1 MFDEQLHEYRITDTG
16 TESPA
21 KKSKSDD
28 ITEGCDTNQM
38 FLNSL
43 MNYASTLT
51 SLRSN
56 FIHDNDNIEVETDND
71 EQNNESETEMYTATT
86 RDDDS
91 YETIENLIEK
101 SGEIS
106 NLTFSCK
113 VPGCNFS
120 VNKSLL
126 CIKGHIL
133 AEHLSNLS

>member
-1 MFDEQLHEYRITDTG
+1 MFDDQLHEYRITDTG
-16 TESPA
+16 SASPP
-21 KKSKSDD
+21 KKFKSDNGSD
-28 ITEGCDTNQM
+28 DFDNSQM
-38 FLNSL
+38 FLSSL

-56 FIHDNDNIEVETDND
+56 FIQNDKNNEEETDND

-86 RDDDS
+86 RDDENYD
-91 YETIENLIEK
+91 TIENLIEK
-101 SGEIS
+101 SGENS

-120 VNKSLL
+120 VPKSLL